1 MDKKILVNCDNRA
14 TRVAILE
21 AGKLVELYIE
31 RPLEQ
36 RIVGNLY
43 KGIVANVLPGMQAAF
58 VDIGLEKN
66 AFLYVDDVYTDN
78 DEKLPPSRS
87 AIDKLL
93 KVREEVIVQVV
104 KEPSGTKGARITG
117 QITLPGRYLVL
128 VPGADYI
135 GVSRRIESTV
145 EKERLRRIAGKM
157 CPPEMG
163 LIVRTVAEGADEEAL
178 SQDLQFLMQLW
189 HLVLNRFQQ
198 KTAPAILY
206 QDLALTCRIARDL
219 FVEDFNSFL
228 VDNEHEYEKVC
239 EILDCFS
246 PQPQL
251 KRKVSYYR
259 DDEPI
264 FERYGVEKELEKAL
278 QGQVWLKS
286 GGYLVF
292 DEAEALTVVD
302 VNTGRYIGRR
312 NLADTILKT
321 NLEAAEEIARQ
332 IRLRDIGG
340 IIIIDFIDMTIEDH
354 RQKVLSKLNESIK
367 QDRTK
372 TYVLGLTSLGLVEM
386 TRKKVRQDLAEVL
399 LQHCPYC
406 NGSGRVLTALA
417 ASTRIER
424 ELKKTLQ
431 KAPREAVL
439 VEMHHEVA
447 SIIIGTGG
455 GNLKKMEEELGKHIF
470 IRGSEDTHI
479 EQYRIIAAG
488 ALSKIEKLA
497 LPVSMGEVMELF
509 IEGPHSS
516 FPENGIARLHGY
528 VVNVAGAGEKAG
540 QVVRAEIT
548 EVCRTFAR
556 AIPIAAEKKRK
567 RRSWSGLG
575 RRSKKTA
582 QGGVAKRQ

>member
-1 MDKKILVNCDNRA
+1 MDKKIIVNCNNRA

-21 AGKLVELYIE
+21 KGKLVELYIE
-31 RPLEQ
+31 RPLEH

-66 AFLYVDDVYTDN
+66 AFLYVDDVYTDVHD
-78 DEKLPPSRS
+78 DEKPPPSRS
-87 AIDKLL
+87 AIEKLL
-93 KVREEVIVQVV
+93 KVGEEVVVQVV
-104 KEPSGTKGARITG
+104 KEPFGSKGARVTG

-135 GVSRRIESTV
+135 GVSRRIESQV
-145 EKERLRRIAGKM
+145 EKERLRQEAGRIR
-157 CPPEMG
+157 PPEMG
-163 LIVRTVAEGADEEAL
+163 LIVRTVAEGADEQSLE
-178 SQDLQFLMQLW
+178 QDLHFLMQLW
-189 HLVLNRFQQ
+189 HRVLARFQQ

-228 VDNEHEYEKVC
+228 IDDEHEYEKVS

-246 PQPQL
+246 PQL
-251 KRKVSYYR
+251 KKKVCYYNR
-259 DDEPI
+259 SEPI

-292 DEAEALTVVD
+292 DETEALTVID
-302 VNTGRYIGRR
+302 VNTGRYTGRR
-312 NLADTILKT
+312 NLAETILKT

-340 IIIIDFIDMTIEDH
+340 IIIVDFIDMTIEEH
-354 RQKVLSKLNESIK
+354 RKKVLSKLNESIK

-399 LQHCPYC
+399 QQHCPYC
-406 NGSGRVLTALA
+406 KGRGRVLTPLA
-417 ASTRIER
+417 ASTRIESD
-424 ELKKTLQ
+424 LKKTLQ
-431 KAPREAVL
+431 KSPQEAFL

-470 IRGSEDTHI
+470 IRGAEDMHI
-479 EQYRIIAAG
+479 EEYRVIAAG
-488 ALSKIEKLA
+488 NLKDIEKLA
-497 LPVSMGEVMELF
+497 FPVSQGDVMELF
-509 IEGPHSS
+509 IEEPHSS
-516 FPENGIARLHGY
+516 APGNGIARLHGY
-528 VVNVAGAGEKAG
+528 VINVAGAGE
-540 QVVRAEIT
+540 QVGRVVQAEIT

-556 AIPIAAEKKRK
+556 AVPIARTK
-567 RRSWSGLG
+567 RR
-575 RRSKKTA
+575 RRRPFARLPSASKTSKSP
-582 QGGVAKRQ
+582 V

>member
-1 MDKKILVNCDNRA
+1 MDKKIIVNCNNRA

-21 AGKLVELYIE
+21 NGKLVELYIE
-31 RPLEQ
+31 RPLEH

-66 AFLYVDDVYTDN
+66 AFLYVDDVYTDIHN
-78 DEKLPPSRS
+78 DETPPPSRS
-87 AIDKLL
+87 AIEKLL
-93 KVREEVIVQVV
+93 KVGEEIIVQVV
-104 KEPSGTKGARITG
+104 KEPFGNKGARVTG

-135 GVSRRIESTV
+135 GVSRRIESQT
-145 EKERLRRIAGKM
+145 EKERLRREAEKIR
-157 CPPEMG
+157 PDDIG
-163 LIVRTVAEGADEEAL
+163 LIVRTVAEGADEQSLA
-178 SQDLQFLMQLW
+178 QDLQFLMQLW
-189 HLVLNRFQQ
+189 HRVLARFQQ

-219 FVEDFNSFL
+219 FVEDFSSFL
-228 VDNEHEYEKVC
+228 IDDEHEYEKVL

-246 PQPQL
+246 TQL
-251 KRKVSYYR
+251 KKKVRFYDR
-259 DDEPI
+259 AEPI
-264 FERYGVEKELEKAL
+264 FERFGVEKELEKAL
-278 QGQVWLKS
+278 QSQVWLKS

-292 DEAEALTVVD
+292 DETEALTVID
-302 VNTGRYIGRR
+302 VNTGRYTGRR

-340 IIIIDFIDMTIEDH
+340 IIIVDFIDMTIEEH
-354 RQKVLSKLNESIK
+354 RKKVLSRLNESIK
-367 QDRTK
+367 HDRTK

-386 TRKKVRQDLAEVL
+386 TRKKVRQDLSEVL
-399 LQHCPYC
+399 QQHCPYC
-406 NGSGRVLTALA
+406 NGRGRVFTPLA

-431 KAPREAVL
+431 KSPREAIL

-470 IRGSEDTHI
+470 IRGAEDMHI
-479 EQYRIIAAG
+479 EQYRVIAAG
-488 ALSKIEKLA
+488 SLKEIEKLA
-497 LPVSMGEVMELF
+497 FPVSVGDVLELF
-509 IEGPHSS
+509 IEEPHTSA
-516 FPENGIARLHGY
+516 PENGIARIHGY
-528 VVNVAGAGEKAG
+528 VINVAGAGELVS
-540 QVVRAEIT
+540 QLVRAEIT

-556 AIPIAAEKKRK
+556 AVPVAAGKKKR
-567 RRSWSGLG
+567 RRHF
-575 RRSKKTA
+575 
-582 QGGVAKRQ
+582 AKSAPSSDDAV

>member
-21 AGKLVELYIE
+21 DSKLVELYIE

-36 RIVGNLY
+36 RIIGNLY

-78 DEKLPPSRS
+78 DEKPYPARP
-87 AIDKLL
+87 AIEKLL
-93 KVREEVIVQVV
+93 NVGEEIIVQVV
-104 KEPSGTKGARITG
+104 KEPFGSKGARVTG

-128 VPGADYI
+128 VPGADYV
-135 GVSRRIESTV
+135 GVSRRIESQI
-145 EKERLRRIAGKM
+145 EKERLRREAEQM
-157 CPPEMG
+157 RPPEMG
-163 LIVRTVAEGADEEAL
+163 LIVRTVAEGADGQTL

-189 HLVLNRFQQ
+189 HRVLARFQQ

-206 QDLALTCRIARDL
+206 QDLALTCRITRDL

-228 VDNEHEYEKVC
+228 IDNEHEYEKVC

-246 PQPQL
+246 PQPPL
-251 KRKVSYYR
+251 KQKVSYYR
-259 DDEPI
+259 HSEPI
-264 FERYGVEKELEKAL
+264 FERFGVEKEMERAL
-278 QGQVWLKS
+278 QRQVWLKS

-292 DEAEALTVVD
+292 DEAEALTVID

-312 NLADTILKT
+312 NLAETILKT

-340 IIIIDFIDMTIEDH
+340 IIIIDFIDMTIEEH

-399 LQHCPYC
+399 QQHCPYC
-406 NGSGRVLTALA
+406 GGSGRVFTALA

-431 KAPREAVL
+431 KTPREAVL

-447 SIIIGTGG
+447 SIIIGAGG
-455 GNLKKMEEELGKHIF
+455 GNLKKMEAELGKHIF
-470 IRGSEDTHI
+470 IRGAEEMHI
-479 EQYRIIAAG
+479 EHYRIVAAG
-488 ALSKIEKLA
+488 SLKEIEKLA
-497 LPVSMGEVMELF
+497 LPVSMGEVLELL
-509 IEGPHSS
+509 IEEPHSS
-516 FPENGIARLHGY
+516 SPENGIARLHGY
-528 VVNVAGAGEKAG
+528 VINVTGAGEAAG
-540 QVVRAEIT
+540 QLVRAEVT
-548 EVCRTFAR
+548 EVSRTFAR
-556 AIPIAAEKKRK
+556 ATPIAAARKKKKRRPWGGLA
-567 RRSWSGLG
+567 RRA
-575 RRSKKTA
+575 K
-582 QGGVAKRQ
+582 QG

>member
-1 MDKKILVNCDNRA
+1 MDKKILVNSDNRA

-21 AGKLVELYIE
+21 SGKLVELYIE

-43 KGIVANVLPGMQAAF
+43 KGVVANVLPGMQAAF

-66 AFLYVDDVYTDN
+66 AFLYVDDVYTED
-78 DEKLPPSRS
+78 DEKPHPAHS

-93 KVREEVIVQVV
+93 KVGEEIIVQVV
-104 KEPSGTKGARITG
+104 KEPFGTKGARVTG
-117 QITLPGRYLVL
+117 QVTIPGRYLVL

-135 GVSRRIESTV
+135 GVSRRIESQV
-145 EKERLRRIAGKM
+145 EKDRLRRRAAKIR
-157 CPPEMG
+157 PPEMG
-163 LIVRTVAEGADEEAL
+163 LILRTVAEGAKEKAL
-178 SQDLQFLMQLW
+178 EQDLQFLMQLW
-189 HLVLNRFQQ
+189 RLVLNRFQQ
-198 KTAPAILY
+198 KTAPALLY

-228 VDNEHEYEKVC
+228 VDNEHEYEKVS

-246 PQPQL
+246 PQPRL
-251 KRKVSYYR
+251 KRKVSLYS
-259 DDEPI
+259 DEKPI

-278 QGQVWLKS
+278 QRQVWLKS

-340 IIIIDFIDMTIEDH
+340 IIIIDFIDMSVENH
-354 RQKVLSKLNESIK
+354 RRKVLSKLKDSIK
-367 QDRTK
+367 ADRTK

-399 LQHCPYC
+399 QQHCPYC
-406 NGSGRVLTALA
+406 NGSGRVFTALA

-424 ELKKTLQ
+424 ELKRTLQ
-431 KAPREAVL
+431 KTPREAVL

-447 SIIIGTGG
+447 SIIIGAGG
-455 GNLKKMEEELGKHIF
+455 GNLKKMEGELGKHIF
-470 IRGSEDTHI
+470 IRGAEEMHI
-479 EQYRIIAAG
+479 EHYRIIAAG
-488 ALSKIEKLA
+488 SLKEIEKLA
-497 LPVSMGEVMELF
+497 LPVSMGEIMELL
-509 IEGPHSS
+509 IEEPHSS
-516 FPENGIARLHGY
+516 SPENGIARLHGY
-528 VVNVAGAGEKAG
+528 VINVTGAGEMAG
-540 QVVRAEIT
+540 QLVRAEVT

-556 AIPIAAEKKRK
+556 ANPIAAVKKKKKRRPWGGLA
-567 RRSWSGLG
+567 RRA
-575 RRSKKTA
+575 K
-582 QGGVAKRQ
+582 QG

>member
-1 MDKKILVNCDNRA
+1 MDKKIIVNCNNRA

-21 AGKLVELYIE
+21 NGKLVELYIE
-31 RPLEQ
+31 RPLEH

-66 AFLYVDDVYTDN
+66 AFLYVDDVYTDIHN
-78 DEKLPPSRS
+78 DETPPPSRS
-87 AIDKLL
+87 AIEKLL
-93 KVREEVIVQVV
+93 KVGEEIIVQVV
-104 KEPSGTKGARITG
+104 KEPFGNKGARVTG

-135 GVSRRIESTV
+135 GVSRRIESQT
-145 EKERLRRIAGKM
+145 EKERLRREAEKIR
-157 CPPEMG
+157 PDDIG
-163 LIVRTVAEGADEEAL
+163 LIVRTVAEGADEQSLA
-178 SQDLQFLMQLW
+178 QDLQFLMQLW
-189 HLVLNRFQQ
+189 HRVLARFQQ

-219 FVEDFNSFL
+219 FVEDFSSFL
-228 VDNEHEYEKVC
+228 IDDEHEYEKVL

-246 PQPQL
+246 TQL
-251 KRKVSYYR
+251 KKKVRFYDR
-259 DDEPI
+259 AEPI
-264 FERYGVEKELEKAL
+264 FERFGVEKELEKAL
-278 QGQVWLKS
+278 QSQVWLKS

-292 DEAEALTVVD
+292 DETEALTVID
-302 VNTGRYIGRR
+302 VNTGRYTGRR

-340 IIIIDFIDMTIEDH
+340 IIIVDFIDMTIEEH
-354 RQKVLSKLNESIK
+354 RKKVLSRLNESIK
-367 QDRTK
+367 HDRTK

-386 TRKKVRQDLAEVL
+386 TRKKVRQDLSEVL
-399 LQHCPYC
+399 QQHCPYC
-406 NGSGRVLTALA
+406 NGRGRVFTPLA

-431 KAPREAVL
+431 KSPREAIL

-470 IRGSEDTHI
+470 IRGAEDMHI
-479 EQYRIIAAG
+479 EQYRVIAAG
-488 ALSKIEKLA
+488 SLKEIEKLA
-497 LPVSMGEVMELF
+497 FPVSVGDVLELF
-509 IEGPHSS
+509 IEEPHTSA
-516 FPENGIARLHGY
+516 PENGIARIHGY
-528 VVNVAGAGEKAG
+528 VINVAGAGELVS
-540 QVVRAEIT
+540 QLVRAEIT

-556 AIPIAAEKKRK
+556 AVPVAAGKTK
-567 RRSWSGLG
+567 RR
-575 RRSKKTA
+575 RHF
-582 QGGVAKRQ
+582 AKSAPSSDDAV

>member
-21 AGKLVELYIE
+21 NGKLVELYIE

-43 KGIVANVLPGMQAAF
+43 KGAVANVLPGMQAAF

-66 AFLYVDDVYTDN
+66 AFLYVDDVYTDDDDRPHPARTN
-78 DEKLPPSRS
+78 
-87 AIDKLL
+87 IDKLL
-93 KVREEVIVQVV
+93 KVGEEIIVQVV
-104 KEPSGTKGARITG
+104 KEPFGSKGARATG
-117 QITLPGRYLVL
+117 QVTIPGRYLVL
-128 VPGADYI
+128 VPGADYVGI
-135 GVSRRIESTV
+135 SRRIESQV
-145 EKERLRRIAGKM
+145 EKERLRRIAGKLR
-157 CPPEMG
+157 PPEMG
-163 LIVRTVAEGADEEAL
+163 LIVRTVAEGAKEKAL
-178 SQDLQFLMQLW
+178 AQDLQFLTQLW
-189 HLVLNRFQQ
+189 RLVLARFQQ
-198 KTAPAILY
+198 KTAPALLY

-228 VDNEHEYEKVC
+228 VDNEQEYEKVC

-246 PQPQL
+246 PQPQPRL
-251 KRKVSYYR
+251 KRKVSLYR

-264 FERYGVEKELEKAL
+264 FERYGVENELEKAL
-278 QGQVWLKS
+278 QRQVWLKS

-302 VNTGRYIGRR
+302 VNTGRYIGKR
-312 NLADTILKT
+312 NLAQTILKT

-340 IIIIDFIDMTIEDH
+340 IIIIDFIDMSVEEH
-354 RQKVLSKLNESIK
+354 RRKVLGKLNELIK
-367 QDRTK
+367 HDRTK

-399 LQHCPYC
+399 QQHCPYC
-406 NGSGRVLTALA
+406 NGSGRVFTALA

-431 KAPREAVL
+431 KTPREAVL

-455 GNLKKMEEELGKHIF
+455 GNLKKVEGELGKHIF
-470 IRGSEDTHI
+470 IRGSEDMHI
-479 EQYRIIAAG
+479 EHYRIIAAG
-488 ALSKIEKLA
+488 SLKDIEKLA
-497 LPVSMGEVMELF
+497 LPVSPGEIMELF
-509 IEGPHSS
+509 IEERHSS
-516 FPENGIARLHGY
+516 SPENGIARLHGY
-528 VVNVAGAGEKAG
+528 VINVTGAGEKAG

-556 AIPIAAEKKRK
+556 ATPIAAARKKR
-567 RRSWSGLG
+567 RRSWAGL
-575 RRSKKTA
+575 
-582 QGGVAKRQ
+582 AKRK